1 MQVGSIVKLKRDV
14 QFDVEYLM
22 RLALGAGVK
31 YPPVHEKEYVVEEI
45 QTEFC
50 LNCQKDHTFISLD
63 GVFSSELQP
72 PQTVCV
78 EEILKEPVKQ
88 VERII
93 GEGAESVD
101 ELEQVTV
108 H

>member
-1 MQVGSIVKLKRDV
+1 
-14 QFDVEYLM
+14 M

-63 GVFSSELQP
+63 GVFSSEPCWDADDFVELQP